1 MQDKIVLYRRSY
13 LYFYRSTLF
22 LLAFDMDGA
31 AMFEDNLTT
40 ETKTDA
46 STSGLGGV
54 EGDKSVLQYVGWHTT
69 SVVADADRSEE
80 HTSELQSRCEIAY
93 AVFCV

>member
-13 LYFYRSTLF
+13 LYCYRCSLIF
-22 LLAFDMDGA
+22 LAFDMDGA

-54 EGDKSVLQYVGWHTT
+54 EGDKSMFQHIGRHT
-69 SVVADADRSEE
+69 SAVVADQKPHPRP
-80 HTSELQSRCEIAY
+80 
-93 AVFCV
+93 